1 MTNVS
6 VVIPVYRG
14 SESLPILIPR
24 LVEVL
29 QHQGYPFE
37 IVCVHD
43 CGPDDSLQVLL
54 KLAERYAELTV
65 VALSR
70 NFGQENAILAGF
82 RYVKYDVVVC
92 MDEDLQHDPADVP
105 RLVAELVQKN
115 LDVVFAKFTE
125 KNRSVSRRFGTWFN
139 DYMMRKAI
147 QKPKALAL
155 TSFLVLRRFIVDS
168 IQEYAG
174 PYPYLA
180 GLYLTYSSAVGNL
193 ELTEHER
200 PHGNSSYN
208 FRKLMGVWVNG
219 LVNFSILPLR
229 AVFFGGLLAV
239 AISIIATAV
248 LAINRVL
255 DPNLPLG
262 WTLVMITIVAFA
274 GVQSLAIGLLGEYI
288 GRILMIGTR
297 KPAFSVRTVIAR
309 DAGHSGTARTSTR
322 ASEPDAPPPVATSS
336 SRARG

>member
-14 SESLPILIPR
+14 AESLPILIPR
-24 LVEVL
+24 LVDVL
-29 QHQGYPFE
+29 GQQGYTFE
-37 IVCVHD
+37 IICVHD
-43 CGPDDSLQVLL
+43 CGPDDSLRVLS
-54 KLAERYAELTV
+54 KLAEQHAQLKV

-82 RYVKYDVVVC
+82 RYVQYDTVVC

-105 RLVAELVQKN
+105 KLVAELWEKD

-125 KNRSVSRRFGTWFN
+125 KQRSFSRRFGTWFN

-147 QKPKALAL
+147 NKPEGLAL

-168 IQEYAG
+168 IQDYAG

-200 PHGNSSYN
+200 PHGESSYN
-208 FRKLMGVWVNG
+208 FRKLMGVWLDG

-229 AVFFGGLLAV
+229 LVFFGGLLALAFSVV
-239 AISIIATAV
+239 ATIV
-248 LAINRVL
+248 LMINRVL

-274 GVQSLAIGLLGEYI
+274 GVQSLALGLLGEYI

-297 KPAFSVRTVIAR
+297 KPAFSVRSVM
-309 DAGHSGTARTSTR
+309 GQGTRPPAVRPP
-322 ASEPDAPPPVATSS
+322 AAP
-336 SRARG
+336 